1 MDQNLLNFWKNYE
14 HIIDWG
20 YRISGARG
28 TDSSGSSAPIKTE
41 TIVCFYRYSLLQ

>member
-14 HIIDWG
+14 NIINWG

-28 TDSSGSSAPIKTE
+28 LNTDERVTIDTE
-41 TIVCFYRYSLLQ
+41 TKVG